1 MGMFWPLTEFGGDMK
16 LEIHAKRGP
25 ILDAKNKPVVTRL
38 ECHEPG
44 SLKVH
49 VQMGTPAEALAE
61 PLRHFLQP
69 DTLNRV
75 INLWANADHCREFE
89 EDEDGR
95 TLIIRDCA

>member
-1 MGMFWPLTEFGGDMK
+1 MFWPLTEFGGDMK

-25 ILDAKNKPVVTRL
+25 
-38 ECHEPG
+38 
-44 SLKVH
+44 LKVH